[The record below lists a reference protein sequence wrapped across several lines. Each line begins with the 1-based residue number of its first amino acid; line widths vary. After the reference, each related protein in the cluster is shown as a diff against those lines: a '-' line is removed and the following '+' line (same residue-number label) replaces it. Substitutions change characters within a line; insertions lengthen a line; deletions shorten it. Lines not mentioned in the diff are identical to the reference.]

1 MMKNK
6 NVKIQYWIL
15 YWILSRIRWIFQLTY
30 ICTIMIQYRHKYY
43 CNMYFLKLNT
53 TLVYDILYLLLCINY
68 YYAYSTLLHILSS
81 TGFYTGSYYLLD
93 FILDNWWILSEMS
106 KLDQKPVLDF
116 HWILYWIIGGFLLN
130 IKSTRFY
137 VKSTRFPHLVLQ

>member
-30 ICTIMIQYRHKYY
+30 ICTIMIQYRYKYY

-53 TLVYDILYLLLCINY
+53 TLVNDIYYIFYCI
-68 YYAYSTLLHILSS
+68 STIIMHILH
-81 TGFYTGSYYLLD
+81 YYISYYLLD
-93 FILDNWWILSEMS
+93 FILDNWWILSEMCIFC
-106 KLDQKPVLDF
+106 QN
-116 HWILYWIIGGFLLN
+116 WIKNPYWIFTGFC
-130 IKSTRFY
+130 TG
-137 VKSTRFPHLVLQ
+137 

>member
-53 TLVYDILYLLLCINY
+53 TLVYDILYLLLYINY
-68 YYAYSTLLHILSS
+68 YYVYSTLLYILLS

-93 FILDNWWILSEMS
+93 FILDNWWILSEMCIFC
-106 KLDQKPVLDF
+106 QN
-116 HWILYWIIGGFLLN
+116 WIKNPYWIFTGFC
-130 IKSTRFY
+130 TG
-137 VKSTRFPHLVLQ
+137 